1 MSDEIETFFY
11 DSFFVVDVKV
21 TFSLNPDLIPN
32 NKKPINIDAFTTFL
46 LLLLQAAS
54 ITSKFK
60 KLFNI

>member
-21 TFSLNPDLIPN
+21 TFSLNPDLIPYI
-32 NKKPINIDAFTTFL
+32 KPINIDAFTTFL

>member
-1 MSDEIETFFY
+1 MKLRHFLMIVFF
-11 DSFFVVDVKV
+11 VKV

-32 NKKPINIDAFTTFL
+32 NIKPINIDAFTTFL

>member
-1 MSDEIETFFY
+1 MSDEIETFFD
-11 DSFFVVDVKV
+11 DSFFCK
-21 TFSLNPDLIPN
+21 SNILPNPDIIPN
-32 NKKPINIDAFTTFL
+32 IKPINIDAFTTFL